1 MLLSYCHFW
10 FWGAFCWNY
19 YSFKQNRGI
28 LSIEGLNPCSHMQ
41 QIGAVFLNVMMSGV
55 TGFTF
60 LYHETQVNTPKTFV
74 VYSFLSFICLKKTCH
89 IYLFLVAYHVISEQV
104 LYLVPTS
111 CVLFLTT
118 AGGQGSISCTQQ
130 LCELLT
136 RTAWCRQGHQG
147 RGRFQ

>member
-1 MLLSYCHFW
+1 M
-10 FWGAFCWNY
+10 
-19 YSFKQNRGI
+19 
-28 LSIEGLNPCSHMQ
+28 EGLNPCSHMQ
-41 QIGAVFLNVMMSGV
+41 RIGAVFLNVMMTSGV

-74 VYSFLSFICLKKTCH
+74 VYSFLSFIRLKNVLFF
-89 IYLFLVAYHVISEQV
+89 LFLVTYHAISEQV

-111 CVLFLTT
+111 CTLFLTT

-136 RTAWCRQGHQG
+136 RTA
-147 RGRFQ
+147 